1 MTMQE
6 FAIDCSGVNA
16 KYMVVSENTEAC
28 LRAIINVLMNHG
40 EQICILKKTYAGN
53 THDENWQNHLF
64 ILNGDVWA
72 DKLDTIAKEGRG
84 WFWDSPIVDHY
95 DDVSA
100 AINEWVRYYAD
111 PESYEAYTCKTA
123 EGITIRRKFRLACMH
138 PEKTDYRRSEGN
150 VAPDTTL
157 SEPVTCWF
165 VVLDYEENVTGAGE
179 V

>member
-1 MTMQE
+1 MQE

-72 DKLDTIAKEGRG
+72 DKLDTISQEGDV
-84 WFWDSPIVDHY
+84 WFWDPPILDHF
-95 DDVSA
+95 DDVLACADEWTTYNADSNSY
-100 AINEWVRYYAD
+100 IIYTYQEKEDRHIKKKYRLRNEL
-111 PESYEAYTCKTA
+111 PESTAYRA
-123 EGITIRRKFRLACMH
+123 IDGHILVD
-138 PEKTDYRRSEGN
+138 TDLWDK
-150 VAPDTTL
+150 VA
-157 SEPVTCWF
+157 CWF
-165 VVLDYEENVTGAGE
+165 VTLDYEENIAVTNE
-179 V
+179 E